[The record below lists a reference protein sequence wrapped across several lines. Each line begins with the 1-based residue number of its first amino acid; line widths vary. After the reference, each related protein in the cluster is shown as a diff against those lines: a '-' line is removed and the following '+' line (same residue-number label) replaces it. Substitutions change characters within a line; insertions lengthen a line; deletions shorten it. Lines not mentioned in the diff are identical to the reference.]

1 MVIFHSYVKL
11 PEGSFCIWRRG
22 CHAGHVHRGRVEP
35 TQLHGRPAGSLCRD
49 AAAVSNWKRHRLP
62 SVYHKLGYDISCM
75 ISIYLSIYRSIYLSI
90 DLSIDLS
97 IYLPIYGQVTPPEP
111 TSLVYIYIYTYAY
124 IYIFLNLMYI
134 YIHILFNLLC
144 IQSLPTYGQ
153 RPRDQVVICKMLRK
167 VALAKNWKKLK
178 KLKNLKTLR
187 NNLCIYLSI
196 YPSIHPSIH
205 PFWDVLRHTDVE
217 MVFGFVLGYS
227 MVFLCDNISPHMTSW
242 LSSHEVMYGTSW
254 CLQKLVELGKPLVVT
269 AVVGNSD
276 GISGITCTFS
286 NEPFY

>member
-1 MVIFHSYVKL
+1 MH
-11 PEGSFCIWRRG
+11 
-22 CHAGHVHRGRVEP
+22 
-35 TQLHGRPAGSLCRD
+35 D
-49 AAAVSNWKRHRLP
+49 
-62 SVYHKLGYDISCM
+62 
-75 ISIYLSIYRSIYLSI
+75 IYLSI
-90 DLSIDLS
+90 DLSIYRSIYRSIYLS

-111 TSLVYIYIYTYAY
+111 TSLVYIYIHMHTY
-124 IYIFLNLMYI
+124 ISSWTWCIYI

-178 KLKNLKTLR
+178 NLKTLR

-205 PFWDVLRHTDVE
+205 PFLDVLRHTDVE